1 MIKYFKRAFKI
12 TNENIILATPLVLFL
27 FFLSIYLDV
36 SRNAPVTIGSKI
48 LLLITVVFMLSAFFA
63 GWFFMLKKAIDLDK
77 QEFIIDED
85 RAKASLALIKEI
97 PVGIG
102 EYFIPFIG
110 AMILYTIVLSLL
122 LFAGYHIGV
131 HFIGKV
137 GIPFEHLRTAIGSSV
152 AMKALITSLSK
163 EQLIKMNS
171 WSMLFLSTMTVFYFL
186 TMFWGAHIVMK
197 NKNPF
202 VALFQS
208 LAFTFKNFFSA
219 IILFVYISFVN
230 FVVSMIN
237 AVSTLNPFTY
247 FLSMLI
253 YFYFLVYVVV
263 LVFLYYDRENSN
275 GIEQKNENQ
284 NNSDSGTDSNGQEQT
299 GDSDSSDE

>member
-1 MIKYFKRAFKI
+1 MIKYFQRAFKI

-36 SRNAPVTIGSKI
+36 SRNAPVTAFSK
-48 LLLITVVFMLSAFFA
+48 LLLLTTVVLMLSAFFA
-63 GWFFMLKKAIDLDK
+63 GWFFMVKKAVDLDK
-77 QEFIIDED
+77 HEFIIDED

-102 EYFIPFIG
+102 EYFLSFIG
-110 AMILYTIVLSLL
+110 AMFLYTIVLSLV

-137 GIPFEHLRTAIGSSV
+137 GIPFEQFRTAIGSSI
-152 AMKALITSLSK
+152 AMKALVSSLSK
-163 EQLIKMNS
+163 EQLIRMNY
-171 WSMLFLSTMTVFYFL
+171 WSLLFLSTMTVFYFL
-186 TMFWGAHIVMK
+186 TMFWGAHIVMR

-202 VALFQS
+202 IALFQS
-208 LAFTFKNFFSA
+208 LAFTFRNLLSA

-230 FVVSMIN
+230 FTVSMIN
-237 AVSTLNPFTY
+237 AISTLNPVTY

-263 LVFLYYDRENSN
+263 LVFLYYDRENKN
-275 GIEQKNENQ
+275 GIEQKIEDKD
-284 NNSDSGTDSNGQEQT
+284 NSDSGTDSDGQEQT
-299 GDSDSSDE
+299 GDSEGPGE

>member
-36 SRNAPVTIGSKI
+36 SRNAPVTIGSK
-48 LLLITVVFMLSAFFA
+48 LLLLTTVVFMLSAFFA
-63 GWFFMLKKAIDLDK
+63 GWFYMLKKAVDLDK

-102 EYFIPFIG
+102 EYFLSFVG
-110 AMILYTIVLSLL
+110 AMFLYTIVLSLVL
-122 LFAGYHIGV
+122 IVGYHIGV

-137 GIPFEHLRTAIGSSV
+137 GIPFEQFRTAIGSSI
-152 AMKALITSLSK
+152 AMKALISSLSK
-163 EQLIKMNS
+163 EQLIRMNS
-171 WSMLFLSTMTVFYFL
+171 WSLLFLSTMTVFYFL

-197 NKNPF
+197 NRNPF
-202 VALFQS
+202 LALFQS

-219 IILFVYISFVN
+219 VILFVYISLVN
-230 FVVSMIN
+230 FTVSTIN
-237 AVSTLNPFTY
+237 AISTLNPVTY

-253 YFYFLVYVVV
+253 YFYFLVYIVV

-275 GIEQKNENQ
+275 GIEQKSQ
-284 NNSDSGTDSNGQEQT
+284 DKNNSASGTDGDGQEQT
-299 GDSDSSDE
+299 GDSDSSGE